1 MAGIPRPV
9 RHQMFDPK
17 EGFQFLVPCLGR
29 LGIEYFVAGS
39 LASSL
44 HGIYRQTNDVDLVA
58 RVGLNQVETLAR
70 ELQPEFYAD
79 AQMMRSAILHGR
91 SFNLIHLRTSFKFD
105 IFPLVGPFHE
115 SEMARRE
122 MVDGSPAGL
131 NGIVIPTASAEDTIL
146 SKLSWYRGAD
156 QSSSQQWKD
165 LLSVVNV
172 KRDTLDR
179 AYLSYWAKEL
189 GVEDLL
195 NELLG

>member
-1 MAGIPRPV
+1 ML
-9 RHQMFDPK
+9 DPK
-17 EGFQFLVPCLGR
+17 EGLQCLVTCLDR
-29 LGIEYFVAGS
+29 FGIEYFFAGS

-44 HGIYRQTNDVDLVA
+44 HGLYRQTNDIDLVA
-58 RVGLNQVETLAR
+58 RVRLDQTDALAK

-79 AQMMRSAILHGR
+79 VQMMRSSILHGR

-105 IFPLVGPFHE
+105 IFPLTGSFHE
-115 SEMARRE
+115 SEMLRRE
-122 MVDGSPAGL
+122 IVDGARAGL
-131 NGIVIPTASAEDTIL
+131 EGVMLPIASAEDTIL

-156 QSSSQQWKD
+156 QSSSQQWND
-165 LLSVVNV
+165 LTCVVKV
-172 KRDTLDR
+172 KRDVLDR